1 MFSRHF
7 LLLILFFYFLK
18 LVVLVVSYII
28 DVAIPEIPLSLRL
41 RIKRELYL
49 ETTALFDDN

>member
-18 LVVLVVSYII
+18 LLVLVVSYII

-49 ETTALFDDN
+49 ETALFDDN